1 MAIEIEG
8 KVVLVTGASRGLGR
22 GLAAEAVRRG
32 ARVVWAGM
40 RDTKM
45 GVPEGATALQ
55 LDVTSNASVL
65 AAAAAAGSSGSVD
78 ILINNAATC
87 IRGGL
92 FVPSLEELAAEWET
106 NVLGP
111 LRVVRAFRGVLVRG
125 GVIANIASQLYD
137 APMPAIGNYCATKA
151 ALVALSR
158 CMRAELEPHGI
169 RVVTLCPGAMDTD
182 MSRPFPSKKQPLA
195 EAAAEVLDAL
205 DSNDDVTP
213 IGPFARVLWSRM
225 ANQPDQVRREKAALT
240 YERVCAKSAA
250 VPVVDRKAH

>member
-1 MAIEIEG
+1 MAIDIAG
-8 KVVLVTGASRGLGR
+8 KVVLVTGAGRGLGR

-40 RDTKM
+40 RNTKK
-45 GVPEGATALQ
+45 GAPEGATALE
-55 LDVTSNASVL
+55 LDVTSEASVF
-65 AAAAAAGSSGSVD
+65 AAAAAAQSSGSVD
-78 ILINNAATC
+78 VLINNAATC
-87 IRGGL
+87 VRGGL
-92 FVPSLEELAAEWET
+92 FVPGMDELAVEWET

-111 LRVVRAFRGVLVRG
+111 LRVVRAFREALARG

-151 ALVALSR
+151 ALVAFSR
-158 CMRAELEPHGI
+158 CMRAELEPSGI

-182 MSRPFPSKKQPLA
+182 MSRPFSSKKQPLT

-205 DSNDDVTP
+205 DSNDDVIP

-240 YERVCAKSAA
+240 YERVFAEEAA
-250 VPVVDRKAH
+250 ARAGR